1 MNIEI
6 KLQNSYGRLAQREP
20 FLLTDN
26 DAPFLVFDCDYVLSD
41 TVVTVCCAEG
51 KKQLRLRDLNSG
63 FTLPAE
69 FVKAGEVNVT
79 VDLLIKGN
87 TVKTWH
93 VEPIVFAEHDAGF
106 VGLPELE
113 QILADLAAVKSYGA
127 TIDALTKALQDVDKR
142 LADVEDIV
150 KDTLE

>member
-6 KLQNSYGRLAQREP
+6 KLQNSYGRLVQREP

-41 TVVTVCCAEG
+41 TVVTVSRAEC

-87 TVKTWH
+87 TVKTWR
-93 VEPIVFAEHDAGF
+93 VEPIAFAEHDAGF